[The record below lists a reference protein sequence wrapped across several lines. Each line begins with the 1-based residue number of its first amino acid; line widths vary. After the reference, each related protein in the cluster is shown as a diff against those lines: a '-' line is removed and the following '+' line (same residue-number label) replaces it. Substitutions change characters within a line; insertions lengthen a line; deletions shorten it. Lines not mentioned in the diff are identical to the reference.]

1 MRYRIRQPRA
11 GITLGRAR
19 PAQRLRSTRSRIG
32 GYRRL
37 DIETGGI
44 LRSSAHFSGFGLP
57 ECSGRSG
64 LELDPERAGASPDQA
79 VRPDDRRASL
89 AFATSALERPGEDD
103 VRFSRAHRRLQR
115 GGEPSQH

>member
-11 GITLGRAR
+11 GMTLGRAPR
-19 PAQRLRSTRSRIG
+19 AETALNPEPNR

-37 DIETGGI
+37 DIETGDI